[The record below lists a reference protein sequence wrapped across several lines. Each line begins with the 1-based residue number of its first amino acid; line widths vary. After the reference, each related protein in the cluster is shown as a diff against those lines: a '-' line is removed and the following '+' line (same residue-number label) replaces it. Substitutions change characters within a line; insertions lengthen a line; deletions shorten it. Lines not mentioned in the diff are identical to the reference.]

1 MRSDLV
7 FYIKRMGNQ
16 LERMSYQYGQAA
28 GNREISLM
36 NLWVVD
42 FLFDNQDREIFP
54 RDIEEEFSI
63 TRATAS
69 KMLNLMETKEL
80 IARKRV
86 EGDGRMKQIVL
97 LPGGFRLQK
106 EAVRVRNRME
116 EQICRNLTPKEREQF
131 QMLSR
136 KILAGMG
143 D

>member
-1 MRSDLV
+1 MTIRTGRFFQGYRGGI
-7 FYIKRMGNQ
+7 FYHQGHGIQ
-16 LERMSYQYGQAA
+16 
-28 GNREISLM
+28 
-36 NLWVVD
+36 
-42 FLFDNQDREIFP
+42 
-54 RDIEEEFSI
+54 
-63 TRATAS
+63 
-69 KMLNLMETKEL
+69 KMLNLMEKKEL

-136 KILAGMG
+136 KNLAGMG
-143 D
+143 DSKTGRNQWEVLPRQPFAGGESGEGGSFFG

>member
-63 TRATAS
+63 TRATVS
-69 KMLNLMETKEL
+69 KMLNLMEKKEL

-86 EGDGRMKQIVL
+86 EGDGRMPLRYNYDKPEKPRRIKGFEVFSL
-97 LPGGFRLQK
+97 IFSSFSKPKNHTEISRIAGG
-106 EAVRVRNRME
+106 VS
-116 EQICRNLTPKEREQF
+116 LTTNE
-131 QMLSR
+131 
-136 KILAGMG
+136 
-143 D
+143 